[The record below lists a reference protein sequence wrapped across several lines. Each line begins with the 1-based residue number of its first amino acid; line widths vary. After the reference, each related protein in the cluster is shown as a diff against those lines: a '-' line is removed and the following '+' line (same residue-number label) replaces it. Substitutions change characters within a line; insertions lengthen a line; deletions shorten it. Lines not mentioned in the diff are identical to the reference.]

1 MIFSA
6 NPGYLDVNFD
16 FPYTEVF
23 LLVFLSLE
31 TLPPKMQ
38 FLAFELKTWKISLRN
53 LTCCLNAVISH
64 TKTKY
69 EETSFIKVLKL
80 YIMRWFLPLLKLMLS
95 LAYEYQT

>member
-6 NPGYLDVNFD
+6 NPDYLDVNFD
-16 FPYTEVF
+16 FPYTKVF

-53 LTCCLNAVISH
+53 LICCLNAVISH

-69 EETSFIKVLKL
+69 EETSL
-80 YIMRWFLPLLKLMLS
+80 
-95 LAYEYQT
+95 